1 MRTEICLQNSAFIF
15 SIRNIKRFLPRKKIL
30 NSLTIGI
37 YRQHPLNI
45 RQNHLRYACNTRV
58 PWCSARM
65 CLFRTFV
72 SRNFRIAHNPGI
84 SRLSFRTRKIN
95 TTTGCCVRWMHYS
108 SLCAGVPGIC
118 ITDPTTTTTTESEF
132 LRSTSHQRVAL
143 VYDERGKR

>member
-1 MRTEICLQNSAFIF
+1 MDNTLLISDKTICDTLAIAAY
-15 SIRNIKRFLPRKKIL
+15 LDVPR
-30 NSLTIGI
+30 
-37 YRQHPLNI
+37 
-45 RQNHLRYACNTRV
+45 V
-58 PWCSARM
+58 

-118 ITDPTTTTTTESEF
+118 ITGSTTTITESEF
-132 LRSTSHQRVAL
+132 VRSSTCCACMR
-143 VYDERGKR
+143 RKGKEIIRRFDITRWI